1 MEMQVDP
8 MNYRAELMRF
18 EDEQY
23 AIRDLKRNG
32 AKKAWRASSILLA
45 GMAIMMMLASIV
57 IVSPPASAT
66 IYTFVCDNNPNTV
79 PPDGPGDYAYAWYTW
94 DDSLARTVTLS
105 VNVYDDPI
113 NVDAVDVFFFN
124 EYNFNVYALGSS
136 SPTYIHSELKV
147 YEGLHTYTF
156 TLNPVAY
163 PAKYYVVIDNQNRY
177 DSYGNLVGAAQV
189 PYVQGSFEL
198 SSAYTTHLLYGYVYL
213 KIGDYGTTTPVPG
226 ATISLTGGYVATSDA
241 YGYYSI
247 SLPDGTYTATVS
259 AAGYQTVTQ
268 TVTMSGYANNED
280 FLLPAAQRHLTG
292 HVYVSGTSTP
302 VVGASILISPG
313 SYSLT
318 TDSAGY
324 YSISL
329 QDGTYS
335 LSVTATGYQS
345 KTDTVPISGSDV
357 QYDVQ
362 LTLLPSTY
370 QVSGYVYRTGTT
382 TGISGVTLSF
392 SPGSYSATTD
402 SSGHYVVSGVS
413 SGAYSVTMTASGYQS
428 ASGSVTVSGAD
439 ATKDFEM
446 SVSSSGN
453 HVISGYVYKTG
464 TTTGIS
470 GATLTATPG
479 SLSATTDS
487 MGHYTISG
495 LADGTYSIAVS
506 ASGYQGNTVSVTVS
520 GSDATKNIELSATVP
535 NTHSVSGYVY
545 KTGTSTGISGAT
557 LTATPGSLS
566 ATTDSSGHYSISGL
580 ADGTYSIAVSASGYQ
595 GNTVSVTVSG
605 SDATKN
611 IELSATGQSTP
622 PPDDGGRSASTLS
635 GPVVAGVMVAIVAAI
650 GAVVILQVMK
660 RKKMGIPP
668 MQNQQLPVPPPP
680 PLEQQPPGPP
690 PP

>member
-1 MEMQVDP
+1 
-8 MNYRAELMRF
+8 
-18 EDEQY
+18 
-23 AIRDLKRNG
+23 
-32 AKKAWRASSILLA
+32 
-45 GMAIMMMLASIV
+45 
-57 IVSPPASAT
+57 
-66 IYTFVCDNNPNTV
+66 
-79 PPDGPGDYAYAWYTW
+79 
-94 DDSLARTVTLS
+94 
-105 VNVYDDPI
+105 
-113 NVDAVDVFFFN
+113 
-124 EYNFNVYALGSS
+124 
-136 SPTYIHSELKV
+136 
-147 YEGLHTYTF
+147 
-156 TLNPVAY
+156 
-163 PAKYYVVIDNQNRY
+163 
-177 DSYGNLVGAAQV
+177 
-189 PYVQGSFEL
+189 
-198 SSAYTTHLLYGYVYL
+198 
-213 KIGDYGTTTPVPG
+213 
-226 ATISLTGGYVATSDA
+226 
-241 YGYYSI
+241 
-247 SLPDGTYTATVS
+247 
-259 AAGYQTVTQ
+259 
-268 TVTMSGYANNED
+268 
-280 FLLPAAQRHLTG
+280 
-292 HVYVSGTSTP
+292 
-302 VVGASILISPG
+302 LISPG

-453 HVISGYVYKTG
+453 RVISGYVYKTG

-487 MGHYTISG
+487 MGHYT
-495 LADGTYSIAVS
+495 
-506 ASGYQGNTVSVTVS
+506 
-520 GSDATKNIELSATVP
+520 
-535 NTHSVSGYVY
+535 
-545 KTGTSTGISGAT
+545 
-557 LTATPGSLS
+557 
-566 ATTDSSGHYSISGL
+566 ISGL